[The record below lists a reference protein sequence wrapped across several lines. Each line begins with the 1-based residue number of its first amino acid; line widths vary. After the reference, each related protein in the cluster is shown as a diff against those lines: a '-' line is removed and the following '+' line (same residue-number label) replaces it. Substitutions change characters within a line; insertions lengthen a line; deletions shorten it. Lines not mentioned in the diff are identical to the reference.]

1 MFDLQRELKA
11 ELDTRIVIV
20 QTLLKQV
27 DHKIEA
33 LSTLQANTVETD
45 TSDASSHSRIKELM
59 QRGLNAREI
68 AIKLGL
74 SLNEVE
80 ITIAKL

>member
-33 LSTLQANTVETD
+33 LSTLQANTAETD
-45 TSDASSHSRIKELM
+45 TSDASSHSKIKGLM